1 MDVLSSVI
9 SVLALCVSGAAYWN
23 AKKVRNNS
31 ESLERIQYAPRVA
44 ASVTLQLPPNGHSL
58 SGELRISNPGEK
70 HITLLEVSLSGDALA
85 NVGSGYRVLTS
96 NLILNGST
104 TIKSGDAIDLPFKV
118 VVGVGTLQTLNLD
131 VYIAGADAKQ
141 KDFRGILVLGNCV

>member
-9 SVLALCVSGAAYWN
+9 SGVALCVSGAAYWN

-44 ASVTLQLPPNGHSL
+44 ASVTFQLPPNGHSL
-58 SGELRISNPGEK
+58 SGVLKISNPGEK
-70 HITLLEVSLSGDALA
+70 HISLSEVSLSGDALA
-85 NVGSGYRVLTS
+85 DVGSGYRVLTL
-96 NLILNGST
+96 NLIQNGVI

-118 VVGVGTLQTLNLD
+118 VVGEGTLQTLNLD
-131 VYIAGADAKQ
+131 VYIEGADAKQ
-141 KDFRGILVLGNCV
+141 QDFRGILVLGNCI